1 MDKLQQEFL
10 RSQEASHVVR
20 RPTFEHA
27 ASSTSLG
34 LQDDS
39 SPSPSY
45 LASPP
50 AAALR
55 DRPPPFVSHAS
66 HASSSSR
73 SDAPPYHQ
81 SSYEGNPNEKDAADW
96 LPAMYQDL
104 TGAAPLPDLYSS
116 TSHLSSSV
124 DYHSS
129 DGGTHRDTWG
139 ERGQWN
145 DGLRAEEGA
154 GPYRAQLSPSRGP
167 SAWPSSLPRPNDAHP
182 DTVDAYRSRRP
193 CDGPLYREETRA
205 GEVERKEGTTAA
217 WQSHYLDL
225 EPRQHSGLDRSTSFA
240 GSGTLSKPHA
250 DLVEMSP
257 EFGLVR
263 STSRRG
269 TFRTMMA
276 SLVPPSIPTRLYL
289 GLVLL
294 QSLIVLAMLVLL
306 TLHYYALEGTDF
318 KFTEADAEEKRL
330 PVWLGIF
337 ALAHAWL
344 FGMAVEGLRARN
356 VIQVR
361 PLSLTVG
368 SGRARGVDRLTQ
380 VCATTV
386 VRSSACR
393 SSTSPCSPTPSSRS
407 RRFEASSTFPRT
419 TTTRTRLACRRSR
432 LTSCRRSSRRR
443 SASARSGTSSSTGSS
458 TASLGG
464 RRTRRSARI
473 GA

>member
-1 MDKLQQEFL
+1 MGGSCRRDWFAPVFSAPLELPTTFHPQEMDKLQQEFL
-10 RSQEASHVVR
+10 RTQDASHVFR

-34 LQDDS
+34 LPDES
-39 SPSPSY
+39 SLSPPY
-45 LASPP
+45 PASPP

-55 DRPPPFVSHAS
+55 DRPPPFVSYPS
-66 HASSSSR
+66 QTSSSSR
-73 SDAPPYHQ
+73 SEAPPYNPAL
-81 SSYEGNPNEKDAADW
+81 YEAKLNEKDAADW

-104 TGAAPLPDLYSS
+104 TGAAPLPDLYSP
-116 TSHLSSSV
+116 TSHLSSV
-124 DYHSS
+124 DYHAS

-145 DGLRAEEGA
+145 DGLRAEEGG

-167 SAWPSSLPRPNDAHP
+167 PAWPSSLPRPNDAHP
-182 DTVDAYRSRRP
+182 DAVDAYRSRRP
-193 CDGPLYREETRA
+193 YDGPLFREGTRA
-205 GEVERKEGTTAA
+205 GEVERKEGTAAA
-217 WQSHYLDL
+217 WQSHYRDL
-225 EPRQHSGLDRSTSFA
+225 EPGQHSGLDRSISFA
-240 GSGTLSKPHA
+240 GSDALSKPHA
-250 DLVEMSP
+250 EVVETSP

-263 STSRRG
+263 STPLRG
-269 TFRTMMA
+269 TFRTTLA

-306 TLHYYALEGTDF
+306 TLHYYALEGSDF

-361 PLSLTVG
+361 P
-368 SGRARGVDRLTQ
+368 
-380 VCATTV
+380 
-386 VRSSACR
+386 
-393 SSTSPCSPTPSSRS
+393 
-407 RRFEASSTFPRT
+407 
-419 TTTRTRLACRRSR
+419 
-432 LTSCRRSSRRR
+432 
-443 SASARSGTSSSTGSS
+443 
-458 TASLGG
+458 
-464 RRTRRSARI
+464 
-473 GA
+473 

>member
-10 RSQEASHVVR
+10 RTQDASYVVR

-27 ASSTSLG
+27 ASSSSVG
-34 LQDDS
+34 LPDDS

-45 LASPP
+45 PASPP

-55 DRPPPFVSHAS
+55 DRPPPFVSYPS

-73 SDAPPYHQ
+73 SEAPPYHPA
-81 SSYEGNPNEKDAADW
+81 SYEGNLNEKDAADW
-96 LPAMYQDL
+96 LPAMYEDL
-104 TGAAPLPDLYSS
+104 TGAAPLPDLYSP

-129 DGGTHRDTWG
+129 EGGTHRNTWG

-154 GPYRAQLSPSRGP
+154 GPYRAQLSPESGP
-167 SAWPSSLPRPNDAHP
+167 AAWPNSLPHPNVAHP
-182 DTVDAYRSRRP
+182 GAVNAYRSGRP
-193 CDGPLYREETRA
+193 YDGPLFREGTRA
-205 GEVERKEGTTAA
+205 GELERREGTSAA

-225 EPRQHSGLDRSTSFA
+225 VPAQHSELDRSASFA
-240 GSGTLSKPHA
+240 GPDVLSKPRA
-250 DLVEMSP
+250 ELVETSP

-263 STSRRG
+263 STPLRG
-269 TFRTMMA
+269 TFRTTMA

-361 PLSLTVG
+361 FLV
-368 SGRARGVDRLTQ
+368 Q
-380 VCATTV
+380 
-386 VRSSACR
+386 
-393 SSTSPCSPTPSSRS
+393 
-407 RRFEASSTFPRT
+407 
-419 TTTRTRLACRRSR
+419 
-432 LTSCRRSSRRR
+432 
-443 SASARSGTSSSTGSS
+443 
-458 TASLGG
+458 
-464 RRTRRSARI
+464 
-473 GA
+473 